1 MGWWTHRKQTIRIRE
16 LDRYISQKYGQINS
30 ARQRIMTLNQQLD
43 VALRQK
49 DVTYAAKEVSSGKI
63 NVLKK
68 AIAAEEE
75 KIPPLK
81 AEYNQLVLEL
91 AEMNTALGA
100 SNEAAQAAIVRN
112 EDTGEVLTGT
122 TGVNNN
128 VRIAYYNDIQL
139 QNKTLSQNIVELNSL
154 SATYDAKTIIEN
166 NNATK
171 YQFYVTGLM
180 YLYYI
185 ALVALLYIIY
195 SKLLITNKYILVAMA
210 ILLGAYPF
218 YILTVE
224 QIIYST
230 LAYTWAL
237 MRGEPYVEQ

>member
-1 MGWWTHRKQTIRIRE
+1 MGWWTHREQTRRIRE

-81 AEYNQLVLEL
+81 VEYNQLVLEL

-112 EDTGEVLTGT
+112 EDTGEVLTST
-122 TGVNNN
+122 TIENNN
-128 VRIAYYNDIQL
+128 TRIAYYSDIQL

>member
-1 MGWWTHRKQTIRIRE
+1 MGWWTHRKQTRRIRE

-30 ARQRIMTLNQQLD
+30 ARQRIASLNQQLD

-63 NVLKK
+63 NILKK
-68 AIAAEEE
+68 NIAAEEA

-81 AEYNQLVLEL
+81 AEYNQLVQEQ
-91 AEMNTALGA
+91 AEVNTALGA
-100 SNEAAQAAIVRN
+100 SNEEGQAAN
-112 EDTGEVLTGT
+112 EHNVNSKEELTHT
-122 TGVNNN
+122 ISENNN
-128 VRIAYYNDIQL
+128 TRIAYYSDIQL

>member
-1 MGWWTHRKQTIRIRE
+1 MGWWTHSKQTRQINEYDSRIRE
-16 LDRYISQKYGQINS
+16 KYRQINS
-30 ARQRIMTLNQQLD
+30 ARQRIASLKHQLA

-49 DVTYAAKEVSSGKI
+49 DVTYAAKEVARGKI

-68 AIAAEEE
+68 AIAAEEA
-75 KIPPLK
+75 KLPPLI
-81 AEYNQLVLEL
+81 AEYDRLVILLEEL
-91 AEMNTALGA
+91 QAALGA

-112 EDTGEVLTGT
+112 EDTGEVLTSA

-139 QNKTLSQNIVELNSL
+139 QNKTLSQNIVELKSL

-171 YQFYVTGLM
+171 YEFYVIGLM
-180 YLYYI
+180 YVYYV
-185 ALVALLYIIY
+185 ALVALLYIVY
-195 SKLLITNKYILVAMA
+195 SKLLITNKYIFVAMA

-218 YILTVE
+218 YILAVE
-224 QIIYST
+224 QIIFNT

-237 MRGEPYVEQ
+237 MRGEPYVEK

>member
-1 MGWWTHRKQTIRIRE
+1 MGWWTHRKQTRRIRE

-30 ARQRIMTLNQQLD
+30 ARQRIMTLNQQLA

-49 DVTYAAKEVSSGKI
+49 GVTYAAKEVARGKI
-63 NVLKK
+63 NVLNK
-68 AIAAEEE
+68 AIAAEEA
-75 KIPPLK
+75 KLPPLI
-81 AEYNQLVLEL
+81 AEYDRLVILLEEL
-91 AEMNTALGA
+91 QAALGA
-100 SNEAAQAAIVRN
+100 SNEAGQAAIVLN
-112 EDTGEVLTGT
+112 EDTGEVRTGT
-122 TGVNNN
+122 TIENNN
-128 VRIAYYNDIQL
+128 TRIAYYSDIQL

>member
-1 MGWWTHRKQTIRIRE
+1 MGYFSYFKQTRRIRE

-30 ARQRIMTLNQQLD
+30 ARQRIETLNQQLD

-63 NVLKK
+63 NILKK
-68 AIAAEEE
+68 NIAAEEA
-75 KIPPLK
+75 KIPPLE
-81 AEYNQLVLEL
+81 AEYNQLVQEL
-91 AEMNTALGA
+91 VELNTALHT
-100 SNEAAQAAIVRN
+100 SDDAAQAADEYKVNSN
-112 EDTGEVLTGT
+112 EVSTATISE
-122 TGVNNN
+122 NNN
-128 VRIAYYNDIQL
+128 TRIAYYSDIQL

-154 SATYDAKTIIEN
+154 YSTYDAKSIFEN

-180 YLYYI
+180 FLYYI

-218 YILTVE
+218 YILTIE

-237 MRGEPYVEQ
+237 IRGEPYVEQ